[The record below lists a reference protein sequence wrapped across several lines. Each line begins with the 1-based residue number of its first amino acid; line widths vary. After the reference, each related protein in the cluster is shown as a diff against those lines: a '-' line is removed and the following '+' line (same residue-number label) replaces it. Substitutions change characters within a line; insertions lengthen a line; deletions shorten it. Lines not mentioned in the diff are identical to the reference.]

1 MVRTRLLGVQSAAAM
16 LQSPLITKQ
25 TESGEP
31 GEFDAVT
38 DAELAANAHDRRTW
52 QHSRQG

>member
-25 TESGEP
+25 TESGES

-38 DAELAANAHDRRTW
+38 DADSILLRADEVIR
-52 QHSRQG
+52 